1 MAAEIEPT
9 DLKLDY
15 ISIADA
21 KKLSGLRLILGAYP
35 IPGPWREACKGLF
48 HVKGIPY
55 TPVVTG
61 NEGTSDLEVG
71 MNESQSELFAW
82 TSQSSAPVAIWNDER
97 PRSSWT
103 DQLNLAERLEPEPPL
118 IPTDIDLRRTMFG
131 LINELAGENGLA
143 WTKRLLMVDGPL
155 QTLPKDDDSRGFY
168 EFLGN
173 KYGYTEAGAATGPAR
188 LVNILNTFNDQLAAQ
203 KSSGSDYLITDR
215 LTAVDIYWATF
226 CGLLDPLPPNQCP
239 MVTAWRIPDMYGYAH
254 PDVDKALTPELR
266 AHREFIYNEHL
277 ELPIVF

>member
-1 MAAEIEPT
+1 MAAQIEPT

-15 ISIADA
+15 ISIAEA

-35 IPGPWREACKGLF
+35 VPGPWREACKCLF
-48 HVKGIPY
+48 FVKGIPY

-61 NEGTSDLEVG
+61 NEGTSDLQVG
-71 MNESQSELFAW
+71 MSNSQSELIAW
-82 TSQSSAPVAIWNDER
+82 TGQASAPVAIWNDER
-97 PRSSWT
+97 PRSTWI

-118 IPTDIDLRRTMFG
+118 IPSDINQRRTMFG

-143 WTKRLLMVDGPL
+143 WTKRLLMVDGPMKS
-155 QTLPKDDDSRGFY
+155 LPKGDDVRELW

-173 KYGYTEAGAATGPAR
+173 KYNYTKPGADAAPAR
-188 LVNILNTFNDQLAAQ
+188 IVNILNAFNDQLAAQ
-203 KSSGSDYLITDR
+203 KSQGSAYLIGDD

-226 CGLLDPLPPNQCP
+226 CGLLDPLPVDLCP
-239 MVTAWRIPDMYGYAH
+239 MVTAWRDPVAYGFAH